1 MKHFIR
7 ALLTVSVVSGV
18 LAYQTLRGRK
28 KRSFPPPKSLIC
40 QPSLCEG
47 RVVPLERVLNFRDL
61 GGYPTTDGRHVRR
74 GLLYRSGALA
84 DLSEQDVAVLRKLG
98 IKLICDL
105 RTDLEAQ
112 EAPDVPLEGVTLWR
126 LPVIQQEESAVK
138 ARTFLFDRHRLDQ
151 VMIQTYQT
159 FVRDKAPIFGT
170 AIARFADPANLPAV
184 FHCSAGKD
192 RTGVLAALLLGALG
206 VSDELI
212 IADYTISNLYYEA
225 FRESLKPQ
233 EHRLRALRLS
243 LDDLQPML
251 VSDPAYLEAALK
263 AIREE
268 CGSIERYLVEKAGV
282 SAETLAKL
290 REIFLSPSP
299 A

>member
-7 ALLTVSVVSGV
+7 ALLTVSVVGGV
-18 LAYQTLRGRK
+18 LAYHRLRGRK
-28 KRSFPPPKSLIC
+28 KRTFPAPESLIRL
-40 QPSLCEG
+40 PSLREG
-47 RVVPLERVLNFRDL
+47 RIVLLESVPNFRDL
-61 GGYPTTDGRHVRR
+61 GGYPTMDGRYVRR

-84 DLSEQDVAVLRKLG
+84 DLSERDIAKLRELG

-105 RTDLEAQ
+105 RTDLEAH
-112 EAPDVPLEGVTLWR
+112 EAPDTALDGVTLWR

-159 FVRDKAPIFGT
+159 FVREKAPIFGA
-170 AIARFADPANLPAV
+170 AIARFADPANLPAI

-192 RTGVLAALLLGALG
+192 RTGILAALLLSALG
-206 VSDELI
+206 VSEELI
-212 IADYTISNLYYEA
+212 IADYTLSNFYYDA
-225 FRESLKPQ
+225 FRKSLEPQ
-233 EHRLRALRLS
+233 AHRLRALHLT

-263 AIREE
+263 AIRDE
-268 CGSIERYLVEKAGV
+268 CGSVETYLVQRAGV
-282 SAETLAKL
+282 SPETLARL
-290 REIFLSPSP
+290 REVFLSPSP
-299 A
+299 T

>member
-7 ALLTVSVVSGV
+7 ALLTASVVSGV

-28 KRSFPPPKSLIC
+28 KRAFPAPESLIRE
-40 QPSLCEG
+40 PSLREG
-47 RVVPLERVLNFRDL
+47 RVVPLERVPNFRDF
-61 GGYPTTDGRHVRR
+61 GGYPTVDGRYVRR

-151 VMIQTYQT
+151 VMIQTYQS
-159 FVRDKAPIFGT
+159 FVRDKAPIFGA
-170 AIARFADPANLPAV
+170 AIVRFADPANLPAV

-192 RTGVLAALLLGALG
+192 RTGILAALLLGALG

-212 IADYTISNLYYEA
+212 IADYTLSNLYYRA
-225 FRESLKPQ
+225 FRKSLEPQ
-233 EHRLRALRLS
+233 AHRLRALRLS

-263 AIREE
+263 AIRDE
-268 CGSIERYLVEKAGV
+268 CGSVERYLIEKAGV

-299 A
+299 T

>member
-1 MKHFIR
+1 MR
-7 ALLTVSVVSGV
+7 ALVTFSVVGGV
-18 LAYQTLRGRK
+18 LAYHRLRGRH
-28 KRSFPPPKSLIC
+28 KRTYPAPQALVRD
-40 QPSLCEG
+40 PSLCEG
-47 RVVPLERVLNFRDL
+47 REIQLEHVPNFRDL
-61 GGYPTTDGRHVRR
+61 GGYPTQDGRYVRR

-84 DLSEQDVAVLRKLG
+84 ELSESDSAKLRQLG

-112 EAPDVPLEGVTLWR
+112 EAPDKPLEGATLLR

-138 ARTFLFDRHRLDQ
+138 LRTFLFDRHRLDQ
-151 VMIQTYQT
+151 VMIETYQSL
-159 FVRDKAPIFGT
+159 VREKAHVFGE
-170 AIARFADPANLPAV
+170 AIKRFADPANLPAI

-192 RTGVLAALLLGALG
+192 RTGILAALLLGALG

-212 IADYTISNLYYEA
+212 LADYTLSNLHYEA
-225 FRESLKPQ
+225 FRKSLEPQ
-233 EHRLRALRLS
+233 AHRLRALRLT

-268 CGSIERYLVEKAGV
+268 CGSIETYLVQKADV
-282 SAETLAKL
+282 SPEELARL
-290 REIFLSPSP
+290 RDLFLSPSP
-299 A
+299 T

>member
-7 ALLTVSVVSGV
+7 ALLTASVVSGV

-28 KRSFPPPKSLIC
+28 KRAFPAPESLIRE
-40 QPSLCEG
+40 PSLREG
-47 RVVPLERVLNFRDL
+47 RIVPLERVPNFRDF
-61 GGYPTTDGRHVRR
+61 GGYPTTDGRYVRR

-112 EAPDVPLEGVTLWR
+112 EAPDVPLEGVMLWR

-151 VMIQTYQT
+151 VMLQTYQT
-159 FVRDKAPIFGT
+159 FVREKAPIFGA

-192 RTGVLAALLLGALG
+192 RTGILAALLLGALG

-212 IADYTISNLYYEA
+212 IADYTLSNLYYEA
-225 FRESLKPQ
+225 FRKSLEPQ

-251 VSDPAYLEAALK
+251 VSDPVYLEAALD

-268 CGSIERYLVEKAGV
+268 CGSIETYLMQKAGV

-299 A
+299 T